1 MPFRKTR
8 KSETCLNCGN
18 PHGLEA
24 NYCSKCGQKNED
36 VRVPITLLLGEFFAT
51 YFAIDSKLFKSVGP
65 FLFKPG
71 YLTNR
76 FNEGKRMAFS
86 NPLRLYV
93 VTSVI
98 YFFVVSLYFGS
109 SLEKFASA
117 VLKQDFSFG
126 RLVADF
132 DPVEFEKLAKER
144 LSVMEQSDVMK
155 MIPRDVRRQY
165 PSEISLDSLISL
177 MKIDT
182 ALLQNLKKEKAED
195 SLSAKWKGKALIEV
209 VKDESLTEDEWL
221 DYLQLDKANSS
232 NTTIK
237 GALKLRKLLGNEAYF
252 ISYVFKNLPLM
263 MLLAIPVF
271 GMLLKLFYLRSKV
284 YFIEHVIHALH
295 IHSFGYILYSFGIV
309 LLYNVDFGGGF
320 AMLIVFLI
328 WLMVTFYAYKS
339 FRKVYHQS
347 RLKTIVKFFVL
358 GMVYFNLLVL
368 FLIFELY
375 LSVLLF

>member
-1 MPFRKTR
+1 
-8 KSETCLNCGN
+8 
-18 PHGLEA
+18 
-24 NYCSKCGQKNED
+24 
-36 VRVPITLLLGEFFAT
+36 VPITLLLGEFFAT

-109 SLEKFASA
+109 SLEKFAST

-126 RLVADF
+126 DMVADV
-132 DPVEFEKLAKER
+132 DPVEFEKLAKEK
-144 LSVMEQSDVMK
+144 LSEMEQTDVMK

-182 ALLQNLKKEKAED
+182 ALLQNLKKEKAKD
-195 SLSAKWKGKALIEV
+195 TLSSKWKDKAIIDV
-209 VKDESLTEDEWL
+209 VRDEHVTDKEWL
-221 DYLQLDKANSS
+221 SYHKIDEEKNSKTTLKA
-232 NTTIK
+232 
-237 GALKLRKLLGNEAYF
+237 AMKLRKLLANEAYF
-252 ISYVFKNLPLM
+252 INYVFKNLPLM

-271 GMLLKLFYLRSKV
+271 GMVLKLFYLRSKV

-328 WLMVTFYAYKS
+328 WLMVTIYAYKS

-358 GMVYFNLLVL
+358 GMVYFNLLIM
-368 FLIFELY
+368 FLILELY